1 MKTNKARIQH
11 DLEVLATYTSTPG
24 HGVTRSSYSKEDKMA
39 KEYLKE
45 EMKKLGIQIYEDGF
59 GTLFG
64 RKEGKLK
71 DAPVVMFGSHYDSV
85 VNGGAFDG
93 AAGSV
98 AALETMRVLHE
109 CGYEND

>member
-45 EMKKLGIQIYEDGF
+45 EMKKLG
-59 GTLFG
+59 G
-64 RKEGKLK
+64 R
-71 DAPVVMFGSHYDSV
+71 P
-85 VNGGAFDG
+85 
-93 AAGSV
+93 
-98 AALETMRVLHE
+98 
-109 CGYEND
+109 

>member
-45 EMKKLGIQIYEDGF
+45 EMKKLGEYTEKVI
-59 GTLFG
+59 
-64 RKEGKLK
+64 
-71 DAPVVMFGSHYDSV
+71 
-85 VNGGAFDG
+85 AFF
-93 AAGSV
+93 
-98 AALETMRVLHE
+98 ETT
-109 CGYEND
+109 

>member
-45 EMKKLGIQIYEDGF
+45 EMKNWGF
-59 GTLFG
+59 RFMRT
-64 RKEGKLK
+64 
-71 DAPVVMFGSHYDSV
+71 D
-85 VNGGAFDG
+85 
-93 AAGSV
+93 
-98 AALETMRVLHE
+98 LERCSE
-109 CGYEND
+109 EKRES

>member
-45 EMKKLGIQIYEDGF
+45 EMKKLGLQIYNAV
-59 GTLFG
+59 
-64 RKEGKLK
+64 RKKRGKAK
-71 DAPVVMFGSHYDSV
+71 RR
-85 VNGGAFDG
+85 
-93 AAGSV
+93 AGCHV
-98 AALETMRVLHE
+98 WIPL
-109 CGYEND
+109 